1 MTDQGVRCP
10 PLPRQHR
17 HDYAAGFHH
26 GLPAGPPQP
35 APELATPHSRGG
47 PRAASRPV
55 SIRFEPG
62 ATLRGVRQRFLAYTF
77 SSLLA
82 GPRPSDDADLSRRCQ
97 GRSHRPARSR
107 VPAALSFT
115 SQLRLASG
123 GVLPPP
129 LGHGEVGPGRP
140 AGVATGGSPRTAS
153 RTRRAPLSAPGSPQA
168 PRVGALTS
176 CCARPRCRDL
186 CSPVVVALRADSGR
200 VEQLHAIVG
209 GPSAVASA

>member
-1 MTDQGVRCP
+1 MTTPQAFVMASPPDLQTGFGVG
-10 PLPRQHR
+10 PLI
-17 HDYAAGFHH
+17 
-26 GLPAGPPQP
+26 
-35 APELATPHSRGG
+35 TPGW

-55 SIRFEPG
+55 SIRFEPS

-97 GRSHRPARSR
+97 GRFHRPARSR

-115 SQLRLASG
+115 GQLRLASG

-129 LGHGEVGPGRP
+129 LDRGEVGPGRP
-140 AGVATGGSPRTAS
+140 AGVTTGGSPRTAS

-168 PRVGALTS
+168 PGDRGLPHAVLGHGVGMRV
-176 CCARPRCRDL
+176 PR
-186 CSPVVVALRADSGR
+186 
-200 VEQLHAIVG
+200 
-209 GPSAVASA
+209 

>member
-1 MTDQGVRCP
+1 MTTPQAFTMASPPDLQTGSGVGHP
-10 PLPRQHR
+10 T
-17 HDYAAGFHH
+17 
-26 GLPAGPPQP
+26 QP
-35 APELATPHSRGG
+35 KW

-82 GPRPSDDADLSRRCQ
+82 GPRPSDDADPSRRCQ
-97 GRSHRPARSR
+97 GRSRHPARSR

-129 LGHGEVGPGRP
+129 LGHGEVDSGRP
-140 AGVATGGSPRTAS
+140 AGVTTGGFPRVAS
-153 RTRRAPLSAPGSPQA
+153 RTRRAPLSATGAPQA
-168 PRVGALTS
+168 PEGLGLPHAVLGHGA
-176 CCARPRCRDL
+176 AIFVPR
-186 CSPVVVALRADSGR
+186 
-200 VEQLHAIVG
+200 
-209 GPSAVASA
+209 